1 MKSLF
6 EKYEAAK
13 KESDAIESAFEND
26 LFNEE
31 LEARFDE
38 AYKKEFAAFTEL
50 ADAIVKLTNGKVDA
64 KTARAMIQTRF
75 EDVKALLA
83 NA

>member
-1 MKSLF
+1 MKTLF

-13 KESDAIESAFEND
+13 KETDAIEAEMKND
-26 LFNEE
+26 FFSEE

-38 AYKKEFAAFTEL
+38 SYKKEFAAFMEL
-50 ADAIVKLTNGKVDA
+50 ANAIVKFTNGKVDA

-83 NA
+83 NV